1 MNVCP
6 PRATYRVQLHGGF
19 RFTDAQALVPYLS
32 ALGIGPRTAVLSC
45 ARAPAARGP
54 HADSTP

>member
-1 MNVCP
+1 MSVCP

-32 ALGIGPRTAVLSC
+32 ALGIGHLYCSPFLR
-45 ARAPAARGP
+45 ARAG
-54 HADSTP
+54 S

>member
-32 ALGIGPRTAVLSC
+32 ALGIGPCTAALSC
-45 ARAPAARGP
+45 ARAG
-54 HADSTP
+54 S